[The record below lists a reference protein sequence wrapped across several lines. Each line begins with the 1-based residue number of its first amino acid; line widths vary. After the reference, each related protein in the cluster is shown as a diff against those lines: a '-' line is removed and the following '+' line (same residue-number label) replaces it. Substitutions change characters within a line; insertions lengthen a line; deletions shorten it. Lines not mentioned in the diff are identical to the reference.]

1 MAPGL
6 IWEVGLINLAKMVV
20 SVIHKELDFEV
31 EKL

>member
-6 IWEVGLINLAKMVV
+6 IWEVDLINLAKMVV
-20 SVIHKELDFEV
+20 SVIHKELDFKV